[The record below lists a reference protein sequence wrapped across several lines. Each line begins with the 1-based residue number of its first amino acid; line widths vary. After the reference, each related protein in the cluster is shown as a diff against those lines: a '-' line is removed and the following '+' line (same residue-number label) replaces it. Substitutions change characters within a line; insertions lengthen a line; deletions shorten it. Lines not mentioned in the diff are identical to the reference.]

1 MRSTTDVDNR
11 SFLLN
16 TVCDANVSFNL
27 NSSKKGFALILKDE
41 ITTEKIAMI
50 G

>member
-11 SFLLN
+11 SLLVN
-16 TVCDANVSFNL
+16 TVCDANVSIHL
-27 NSSKKGFALILKDE
+27 NSSKKRFVLILKDE

-50 G
+50 V